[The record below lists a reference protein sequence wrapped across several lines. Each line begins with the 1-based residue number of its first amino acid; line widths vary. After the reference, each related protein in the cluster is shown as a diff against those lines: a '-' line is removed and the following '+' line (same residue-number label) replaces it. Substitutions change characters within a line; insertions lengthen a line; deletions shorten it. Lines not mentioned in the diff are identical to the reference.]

1 MVWTKATIIK
11 WDSLESQVGHDS
23 LNEDRMDFI
32 SNAVATDKTNGL
44 YDVIDD
50 VTTKRYWLDQ
60 AAAEEFKQFILT
72 ETANLGITSP
82 NIEIIDNVE

>member
-1 MVWTKATIIK
+1 MILTKATVIT
-11 WDSLESQVGHDS
+11 WGSLEAQIGHDS

-32 SNAVATDKTNGL
+32 SNAVATSKTNGL

-50 VTTKRYWLDQ
+50 VTTKRYWSDQ
-60 AAAEEFKQFILT
+60 TAAEEFKQFILA

-82 NIEIIDNVE
+82 NIEIIDVE